1 MSAALYRR
9 QVMSS
14 EALVTTDESGRPLG
28 RPTGLGG
35 SSSAMPIKHVSF
47 DDGSSP
53 TSPTSEIYT
62 AAVPANASKS
72 TERLLE
78 TRSTGGRSVE
88 TLISSGLP
96 PACGRPPPSQHQQ
109 QQASFSPV
117 LARAI
122 LLGKRKKKLSWM
134 NKLFYFHFIIK
145 VKMISSHQSNQ
156 LTWLNLLPDIYTF
169 PSS

>member
-35 SSSAMPIKHVSF
+35 SSSAIPTKHVSF

-53 TSPTSEIYT
+53 TSPASEIYT

-78 TRSTGGRSVE
+78 TRSIGGRSVE

-96 PACGRPPPSQHQQ
+96 PACGRAPPSQHQHQ

-122 LLGKRKKKLSWM
+122 LLGNERERK
-134 NKLFYFHFIIK
+134 NRVK
-145 VKMISSHQSNQ
+145 VE
-156 LTWLNLLPDIYTF
+156 
-169 PSS
+169 